1 MDMQFTE
8 KDKTKINEILTT
20 SGKDQSLIELKLYL
34 SRYASELKSEGIDFT
49 NVAYSIW
56 SEYVSSRP

>member
-1 MDMQFTE
+1 MNMHFSP

-20 SGKDQSLIELKLYL
+20 LDRDQSLIELKLYL
-34 SRYASELKSEGIDFT
+34 SRYATILKSQGIDFT